1 MKCHCISNTQV
12 VWERDGKL
20 SSPDD
25 SPIKQGEDEVE
36 SDGAPGN
43 KVIHPRPEVGLQGQ
57 LSTE

>member
-1 MKCHCISNTQV
+1 M
-12 VWERDGKL
+12 WERYGKL